1 MITRWNSKFKFR
13 VLSSENFNQPTLF
26 LCFKWIVAQFLFSL
40 RIGDAN
46 VIQTPQ
52 CAIFHLKDSTVTK
65 KLHIKDGEIKLSW
78 VFSVSNQ
85 KLTSGVHIV
94 SVKSAYR
101 FSSTAHQLVSHH
113 EKGKKKIISCLCSGV
128 CLQSHLRWALQW
140 AWPNKIF
147 GSVILLKWYFV
158 RQILALCTITPAP
171 SCLMAGGTA
180 VDTNCS
186 PRQNSWNQNYYIWTH

>member
-1 MITRWNSKFKFR
+1 MAEFI
-13 VLSSENFNQPTLF
+13 
-26 LCFKWIVAQFLFSL
+26 FSL

-65 KLHIKDGEIKLSW
+65 KLHMAKSNG
-78 VFSVSNQ
+78 VFSVSNN

-113 EKGKKKIISCLCSGV
+113 EKGKKHNNLM
-128 CLQSHLRWALQW
+128 
-140 AWPNKIF
+140 
-147 GSVILLKWYFV
+147 LL
-158 RQILALCTITPAP
+158 
-171 SCLMAGGTA
+171 
-180 VDTNCS
+180 
-186 PRQNSWNQNYYIWTH
+186 